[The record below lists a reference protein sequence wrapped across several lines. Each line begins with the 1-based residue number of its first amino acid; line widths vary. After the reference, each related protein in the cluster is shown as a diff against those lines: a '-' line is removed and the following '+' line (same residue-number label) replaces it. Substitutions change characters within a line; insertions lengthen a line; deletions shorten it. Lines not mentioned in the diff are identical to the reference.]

1 MRAMERRQMGR
12 TTEAAEGTVGTG
24 DCGEEDS
31 EDQQGEGGVDPVL
44 NLLLVDDS
52 KLNRR
57 MLARLLCAD
66 DGYCCEE
73 AEDGVEAV
81 RRVQAK
87 LPLQYDAILM
97 DFMMPNLDGPG
108 ATKEIRRLGYLGLI
122 LGVTGESVH

>member
-1 MRAMERRQMGR
+1 MSV
-12 TTEAAEGTVGTG
+12 AEGM
-24 DCGEEDS
+24 
-31 EDQQGEGGVDPVL
+31 GGVDPVL